1 MRRQLGHGLCIATLL
16 VVTACGGDDDSASDS
31 STAATDLVDGSGVTT
46 DSTGTGGSTDSTD
59 TTDASDS
66 TDSTVAGASTTVSGS
81 TGTTVA
87 GSTGTTV
94 AGSTATTV
102 AGSSATTVAGSGTTA
117 APVTTSAIPT
127 TLVELALVSDGLGP
141 LRFGSDGDTV
151 ILIISSVLGPP
162 ISDAPAEYPT
172 PAGDGSY
179 TSLDEE
185 LGWAQPFGRTVCWA
199 NGFCGEF
206 GGATAG
212 PYTFQGWFY
221 AETDVD
227 PLSAP
232 SGLDVGSTWAEFADV
247 ITVNPGGCYSVGY
260 GTADGVTLA
269 MQSSGEPFVN
279 VDEDGNETPSSPD
292 PADVTI
298 MQMQAGEQVT
308 YLFEDC

>member
-16 VVTACGGDDDSASDS
+16 VVTACGGDDDSATDGTATTGVVDS
-31 STAATDLVDGSGVTT
+31 SGAST
-46 DSTGTGGSTDSTD
+46 DSTATDGSTDSTGSTGSSDSAD
-59 TTDASDS
+59 TTG
-66 TDSTVAGASTTVSGS
+66 AGASTTVAGS

-94 AGSTATTV
+94 AGSTGTTV
-102 AGSSATTVAGSGTTA
+102 AGSTGTTIAGTGTTA
-117 APVTTSAIPT
+117 APVVTSAVPT
-127 TLVELALVSDGLGP
+127 TLAELTLVSDGVGP
-141 LRFGSDGDTV
+141 LRFGTDGDTV
-151 ILIISSVLGPP
+151 ILMISAVLGGP

-179 TSLDEE
+179 TSVDEE
-185 LGWAQPFGRTVCWA
+185 LGWAQPFGRTVCWP

-221 AETDVD
+221 AATDVD
-227 PLSAP
+227 PMAAP
-232 SGLDVGSTWAEFADV
+232 SGLHVGSTWAEFEDL

-279 VDEDGNETPSSPD
+279 VDEDGNQTPGSPD